1 MKCLSPLNILAYE
14 TSGQPFR
21 CLSWSRC
28 ESQHW
33 KTEVL
38 GPGLLSLL
46 AYVFCALGQ
55 PCIVIDVRPH
65 EQHFQSLGESLQLR
79 TGFRF
84 SSGTKLLP
92 VHYCCMV
99 ADGNFK
105 VSQTQAECRH
115 HLGTEARSL
124 VSYIMVRS
132 DCWRL
137 AGSCVPGWHSEP
149 WSDKSFALTACDFP
163 HCCDQPGGRMKRD
176 DEGCF
181 YLQNPRPAAK
191 LSSVQFHK

>member
-1 MKCLSPLNILAYE
+1 M
-14 TSGQPFR
+14 
-21 CLSWSRC
+21 
-28 ESQHW
+28 
-33 KTEVL
+33 L

-46 AYVFCALGQ
+46 AYVFCALGL
-55 PCIVIDVRPH
+55 PCIVTDDRPP
-65 EQHFQSLGESLQLR
+65 EQRFQSLGESVQLR

-99 ADGNFK
+99 VDGNFK

-149 WSDKSFALTACDFP
+149 WSDKSFALSARDFP
-163 HCCDQPGGRMKRD
+163 HCCDQPGERMQRD
-176 DEGCF
+176 GKGLF
-181 YLQNPRPAAK
+181 
-191 LSSVQFHK
+191 LSSEPQTSSKSQVYPISQIRT